1 MDNKKIED
9 DIKILL
15 HNLTISYSGNST
27 QDIKEAEE
35 VLLNYE
41 EFIVKN
47 LSKLMEIFYQNEVNF
62 NLKKALSIRIKQTL
76 ISKNS
81 KYYFDREGLLNIIS
95 ILINSILKPPLNSLQ
110 LEDLILEQIL
120 IIIIDF
126 LSNSIIIN
134 EPETCIKL
142 NESFIQE
149 INEKNCYNLFSLLIA
164 VISSKATNINT
175 IKNIS
180 SLQLNLI
187 QQYIKI
193 NDIKILSKIMDLLC
207 ITMKKLGLYNF
218 LIGETMENYI
228 KILINDLQNIIEVNC
243 SVDNNIL
250 SLINEEKERNEGEI
264 YIKKIADINK
274 LKSKILLVISFFIQF
289 DKEPKKITNQ
299 LCINCLIS
307 LLKYILDS
315 FNKIIENYL
324 SKIEN
329 NLTKGNYEILL
340 YYSLFLISRCVTREP
355 FKNDFKKNFFEF
367 AIKILFPLLTTN
379 KNDLEILEER
389 PEEYYAILI
398 DSMIDFKLK
407 NVKTVCGYLLTTICE
422 ESEEL
427 SIEILNFTIQ
437 LLTYNIKEID
447 NTFISNYNLINNL
460 YGEYLMKKFS
470 KEILIDSSLLVICI
484 LAKQSLKNQEIN
496 NNLRNFFILNQNYLQ
511 DMNSNLLQFKLCLM
525 YGLFIDDLF
534 CNEKEED
541 NIFVIN
547 ALKYLIELI
556 LQYSKNSEIHGI
568 CYQGLHTFEILIS
581 NDLYSN
587 LGSSVVRNK
596 INDIINQINNINI
609 DIFFDVLCSIVCFL
623 NVEDY
628 IITILTKVIDRFKID
643 VEKSNFKSNTFI
655 IKECNLIQKIFENYY
670 DGNNTEMERITNNT
684 LLILIQNIEKI
695 EYSDNILLI
704 LKAYTMNNSG
714 KINNILFDSFPY
726 YSKYIINKGGFD
738 KIMFNILNYILLNDK
753 ENLLNTN
760 NQLSKYLLEIF
771 NLALNMNDEYTG
783 EPSILYTLI
792 LICIWVLNGN
802 LIEKN
807 ILVNILEN
815 IIEKFSDMISIYKDD
830 IKGILKTYDY
840 YLNWFYLTF
849 FYASSIRYP
858 TITFESFHKKNI
870 FDNIINSTILLYN
883 YSFYSTILGKFCI
896 LGLCSLLYENEIL
909 KEIFSNFDNIFLIIV
924 NFLNKELDEEII
936 ELKKLNEKNKETD
949 DDRFTKNEE
958 EEDEESYDEYSIKRN
973 SNKENENNDDTKTNN
988 YIKEGKY
995 PMEDIDEF
1003 ITFNKLFEKLNSI
1016 NETSNI
1022 ISKIINKFS
1031 KEEKD
1036 NFERIIHSKRIN
1048 IKSGNDLF
1056 SIPRRIYKIKRNN
1069 KN

>member
-1 MDNKKIED
+1 MDNRKIED
-9 DIKILL
+9 EIKLLL

-27 QDIKEAEE
+27 EEIKKAEL

-41 EFIVKN
+41 EFIIKN
-47 LSKLMEIFYQNEVNF
+47 LSTLMEIFYQNQVNF
-62 NLKKALSIRIKQTL
+62 NTKKALSIRIKQTL
-76 ISKNS
+76 ISKNL
-81 KYYFDREGLLNIIS
+81 KYYFDKEGLLNIIS
-95 ILINSILKPPLNSLQ
+95 ILINSLLKPPQNSLQ

-126 LSNSIIIN
+126 LSNTIIIN
-134 EPETCIKL
+134 EPEICIKL
-142 NESFIQE
+142 NESFIQN

-175 IKNIS
+175 ITNIS
-180 SLQLNLI
+180 SLHLNLI

-193 NDIKILSKIMDLLC
+193 SDIKILSKIMDLLC
-207 ITMKKLGLYNF
+207 VTMKKLRLYN
-218 LIGETMENYI
+218 LLVGETMENYI
-228 KILINDLQNIIEVNC
+228 KLLINDLQNIIEVNC

-250 SLINEEKERNEGEI
+250 SLIHKEKEKNEGEI
-264 YIKKIADINK
+264 YIKRIADINK
-274 LKSKILLVISFFIQF
+274 LKAKILLVFSFFIQF
-289 DKEPKKITNQ
+289 DREPKRITNQ

-307 LLKYILDS
+307 LLKYLLDS
-315 FNKIIENYL
+315 FSKIIENYL
-324 SKIEN
+324 SEIEN

-355 FKNDFKKNFFEF
+355 FKNDFKTFFFEF
-367 AIKILFPLLTTN
+367 AIKIIFPLLTTN

-407 NVKTVCGYLLTTICE
+407 NIKTVCGYLLTTICE
-422 ESEEL
+422 ESEDL
-427 SIEILNFTIQ
+427 SIEILNFTFQ
-437 LLTYNIKEID
+437 LLSYNIKEID
-447 NTFISNYNLINNL
+447 NSFISNYNLINNS
-460 YGEYLMKKFS
+460 YGEFLLKKFS
-470 KEILIDSSLLVICI
+470 KNILIDSSLLVICI
-484 LAKQSLKNQEIN
+484 LAKQTLKNQEIN
-496 NNLRNFFILNQNYLQ
+496 INLRNFFILNQNYLQ
-511 DMNSNLLQFKLCLM
+511 DMTSSLLQFKLCLM

-534 CNEKEED
+534 CNEQEED

-547 ALKYLIELI
+547 ALKYLLELI
-556 LQYSKNSEIHGI
+556 LQYSKSSEIHGV

-587 LGSSVVRNK
+587 LASTVVRNK
-596 INDIINQINNINI
+596 INELINQINTINI
-609 DIFFDVLCSIVCFL
+609 DIFFDVLCSIICNL

-628 IITILTKVIDRFKID
+628 IITILTKVIERFKID
-643 VEKSNFKSNTFI
+643 VEKNNFKSNTFI
-655 IKECNLIQKIFENYY
+655 IKECNLIQKIFEHYY
-670 DGNNTEMERITNNT
+670 DGNNIQMENITNNT

-753 ENLLNTN
+753 ENLLNSN
-760 NQLSKYLLEIF
+760 NQLSKYLSEIF
-771 NLALNMNDEYTG
+771 NLTLNMLDEYSG
-783 EPSILYTLI
+783 EPSPLYTLI
-792 LICIWVLNGN
+792 LICIWLLNGN

-807 ILVNILEN
+807 VLVNILEN

-840 YLNWFYLTF
+840 YLIWFYLTV
-849 FYASSIRYP
+849 FYSSSIRYP
-858 TITFESFHKKNI
+858 TITFECFHKKNI
-870 FDNIINSTILLYN
+870 FDNLINSSILLYN

-909 KEIFSNFDNIFLIIV
+909 KEVISNFDNIFLLLF
-924 NFLNKELDEEII
+924 NFLNRELEEEII

-949 DDRFTKNEE
+949 NERFTKNDDEE
-958 EEDEESYDEYSIKRN
+958 EEESDDGYNIKRN
-973 SNKENENNDDTKTNN
+973 SNKENENNDDKTTNN

-995 PMEDIDEF
+995 PIEDIDEF
-1003 ITFNKLFEKLNSI
+1003 NTFNKLCEKLNSI
-1016 NETSNI
+1016 NETNNI
-1022 ISKIINKFS
+1022 ISKIIEKFS

-1036 NFERIIHSKRIN
+1036 NFNRIIHSKRIN
-1048 IKSGNDLF
+1048 IKSGNEAF